1 MASNEISEFTISYLR
16 DLFRNY
22 YQHNPVTSAIAIEK
36 REVGIGDFGKK
47 ISARHLAFSNNAGL
61 NRFLTEKTPFFIS
74 YSTAYYKYP
83 ERRPMEN
90 KILEGSDIVYEFD
103 ADDFNLPCKEEHDIW
118 FCKSCEAS
126 GKGHK
131 DICPE
136 CQGKLE
142 VIEWIC
148 DKCLGHAKSETLRLI
163 DFLETEFKLDSS
175 SFVISFS
182 GSKGYHLRVTDK
194 SIIPLSKS
202 SRLQMMNYIQGK
214 DLDLS
219 KLGFKYKG
227 KQWFCPSPDTK
238 NGWAGKLI
246 TYLRNYI
253 QEMDEKTLKK
263 DFSYSKVK
271 INKLLEHKEVIL
283 NKMYNNILWH
293 NFTSESV
300 KDAKFWED
308 LLAIAISRLGFRI
321 DPASSSDIYKIMRMP
336 DTIHGGT
343 GLLSTKLKDREAL
356 EKFDPFLDPVLFRP
370 DKDRNGEVTRPVPR
384 FRLLEQ
390 EFGPYSLGEKLELP
404 EYVSVYLL
412 LKGVLK

>member
-1 MASNEISEFTISYLR
+1 MGNTEISQFTVSYLR
-16 DLFRNY
+16 DLFRSHY
-22 YQHNPVTSAIAIEK
+22 LHNPVTSTIALEK

-47 ISARHLAFSNNAGL
+47 ISARHLSFANNTEL
-61 NRFLTEKTPFFIS
+61 NRFLLEKTPFYIS

-103 ADDFNLPCKEEHDIW
+103 ADDFNLPCKEEHDVW
-118 FCKSCEAS
+118 FCPACES
-126 GKGHK
+126 FGKGHK
-131 DICPE
+131 DICPD
-136 CQGKLE
+136 CQGKVE
-142 VIEWIC
+142 VIEWVC
-148 DKCLGHAKSETLRLI
+148 DKCLGHAKSETLRLM
-163 DFLETEFKLDSS
+163 DFLETEFKLDPS

-214 DLDLS
+214 DINLE
-219 KLGFKYKG
+219 KLGFEYKG
-227 KQWFCPSPDTK
+227 KQWHCPSPEIKD
-238 NGWAGKLI
+238 GWAGKLMI
-246 TYLRNYI
+246 FLRNYI
-253 QEMDEKTLKK
+253 QNMNEETLKK
-263 DFSYSKVK
+263 DFGFSKVK
-271 INKLLEHKEVIL
+271 IQRVLERKEDIL

-293 NFTSESV
+293 NFTSDSV

-321 DPASSSDIYKIMRMP
+321 DPMSSSDIYKIMRMP

-343 GLLSTKLKDREAL
+343 GLLSSKLKDREAL

-370 DKDRNGEVTRPVPR
+370 DKERNGEVARPIPK
-384 FRLLEQ
+384 FRLLEK
-390 EFGPYSLGEKLELP
+390 EFGPYNLGERIELP
-404 EYVSVYLL
+404 EYASVYLL

>member
-1 MASNEISEFTISYLR
+1 MAGNEISEYTVSYLR

-22 YQHNPVTSAIAIEK
+22 YQHNPVTSTIALEK
-36 REVGIGDFGKK
+36 REVGIGEFGKK
-47 ISARHLAFSNNAGL
+47 ISARHLSFSNNTEL
-61 NRFLTEKTPFFIS
+61 NKYLVEKTPFFIS

-83 ERRPMEN
+83 DRRPMDN

-103 ADDFNLPCKEEHDIW
+103 ADDFNLPCKEEHDVW

-131 DICPE
+131 DICPS

-142 VIEWIC
+142 VIEWFC
-148 DKCLGHAKSETLRLI
+148 DNCLGHAKSETLRLM

-175 SFVISFS
+175 SFIISFS

-214 DLDLS
+214 DIDLS
-219 KLGFKYKG
+219 KLGFEYKG
-227 KQWFCPSPDTK
+227 RQWHCPSPDEK
-238 NGWAGKLI
+238 SGWAGKLI
-246 TYLRNYI
+246 AFLRDYI
-253 QEMDEKTLKK
+253 QKMDEKTLKK
-263 DFSYSKVK
+263 DFSFSKVK
-271 INKLLEHKEVIL
+271 ISKILENKEVIL

-293 NFTSESV
+293 NFTSEPV

-336 DTIHGGT
+336 DTIHGGS
-343 GLLSTKLKDREAL
+343 GLLSSKIENREELK
-356 EKFDPFLDPVLFRP
+356 KFDPFLDPVIFRP
-370 DKDRNGEVTRPVPR
+370 DKERNWEVARPVPK
-384 FRLLEQ
+384 FRLLEK
-390 EFGPYSLGEKLELP
+390 EYGPYNLGEKIELP
-404 EYVSVYLL
+404 ECVSVYLL
-412 LKGVLK
+412 LKGVIK